1 MDIKE
6 YIDQFPEIADRERH
20 EQFTLLEKAR
30 DTSFNPPAKRL
41 FQMYYWLLPVFMIFG
56 LGGILYSFF
65 GYGSWLPIAALLLGL
80 IISRQM
86 INQRRSALMQ
96 KGLQEVLAK
105 ETPPATSE

>member
-41 FQMYYWLLPVFMIFG
+41 FQMYCWLLPVFMIFG

-65 GYGSWLPIAALLLGL
+65 WLRQLAAH
-80 IISRQM
+80 SRFV
-86 INQRRSALMQ
+86 AWPYYL
-96 KGLQEVLAK
+96 
-105 ETPPATSE
+105 PAND